1 MNLGTSIPQYWSRTL
16 EISSWNKNQRNEKVQ
31 GPYLRRD
38 SQHVNKTWV
47 NESRTKSLFLT

>member
-1 MNLGTSIPQYWSRTL
+1 MNLGTPIPQYWSRTL